1 MSDEVKEV
9 TVVLQKEED
18 GVVSLWGTFPD
29 GCKAEKALKK
39 EFGRNSLGTPYF
51 HSVKDNPVLAEE
63 VDSDQ
68 DWDAIITDF
77 RAEQPVWGYI
87 ITDRLQ

>member
-1 MSDEVKEV
+1 M
-9 TVVLQKEED
+9 
-18 GVVSLWGTFPD
+18 VSLWGTFPD
-29 GCKAEKALKK
+29 GCKAEEAVKK
-39 EFGRNSLGTPYF
+39 EFERTGLGTPYY
-51 HSVKDNPVLAEE
+51 HSVKDNPEDAEE